1 MQSDRMIQPPSPTYA
16 QRLVGAALGT
26 GPRRRLDGPLGH
38 AIKGFAVLTALF
50 TVYAATMSTW
60 DVLARTIVFLSM
72 MLTLLFLL
80 VGATPASRTDRPSIP
95 DFILSG
101 LSLACLVF
109 FSIEMQ
115 AIAERITLFDPLTP
129 AYWIFGYGI
138 LLLSLE
144 AARRT
149 VGMGLTGI
157 VLIFMAYNLWG
168 HNFEG
173 PLRHGYISFAHF
185 LDITVFTTDGI
196 FGAPVQVTATYAFL
210 FVLFGTLL
218 EKAGGGQFFFG
229 LAAALTGKYNGGP
242 AKVAVMSSGLF
253 GMLSG
258 SPTADVVTTGSVTIP
273 VMQKLGYSPRLAG
286 AIEVAASTG
295 GSILPPV
302 MGAAVFIMAEFTG
315 ISYLEI
321 VFAALISAILYY
333 VSVFLQVDLRSRRM
347 GAGNLNSDE
356 LPKARQVLRDG
367 WPFIVPLV
375 VLTGSLVMHFS
386 PTYVALYGTIALL
399 GTWIFRWKS
408 FSLKALYEGV
418 AQTTISMVAVTG
430 ACAAAGMVIGGITM
444 TGLAGKVSELL
455 VLIAGSNDLLTL
467 VIAAAMTILL
477 GMGMPTPAAY
487 ALAAALVAP
496 TLVGDYGYSLL
507 QAHMFLLYF
516 AVLSAMTPPVAVA
529 AYAAAAIA
537 DANPISIAGMACKL
551 AVAAFV
557 LPFTFMYA
565 PGILL
570 QGSIPAI
577 AFDALRVLVVV
588 LAIAIASEGYWRGPL
603 GAPTRL
609 ALAIGALLMISP
621 NLIALAVGAVLV
633 AFGLWTLRSSRTP
646 LTELRKDL

>member
-1 MQSDRMIQPPSPTYA
+1 MTLQSPPPSFA
-16 QRLVGAALGT
+16 QRAIDATLGT
-26 GPRRRLDGPLGH
+26 GPRRRLDGPLGLVT
-38 AIKGFAVLTALF
+38 KSFAVLTAAF
-50 TVYAATMSTW
+50 TIYAATMSSW
-60 DVLARTIVFLSM
+60 DVLARTIIFLSM

-80 VGATPASRTDRPSIP
+80 VGATPAARTDRPSLL

-101 LSLACLVF
+101 LSLACLIF
-109 FSIEMQ
+109 FSVEMD
-115 AIAERITLFDPLTP
+115 AIAQRITLFDPLP
-129 AYWIFGYGI
+129 LSYWIFGYGI

-168 HNFEG
+168 HHFDG

-229 LAAALTGKYNGGP
+229 LAAALTGRYNGGP
-242 AKVAVMSSGLF
+242 AKVAVVSSGLF

-333 VSVFLQVDLRSRRM
+333 ISVFLQVDLRSRRL
-347 GAGNLNSDE
+347 GVGNLDPDD
-356 LPKARQVLRDG
+356 LPRAGKVLRDG

-375 VLTGSLVMHFS
+375 VLTGALVMHFS
-386 PTYVALYGTIALL
+386 PTYVALYGTVALL
-399 GTWIFRWKS
+399 GTWVFRWKS
-408 FSLKALYEGV
+408 FSLKALIDGI
-418 AQTTISMVAVTG
+418 AQTTMSMVAVTG

-467 VIAAAMTILL
+467 VIAAGMTILL

-496 TLVGDYGYSLL
+496 TLVSDYGYSLL
-507 QAHMFLLYF
+507 QAHLFLLYF

-537 DANPISIAGMACKL
+537 DANPIGIAATACKL

-565 PGILL
+565 PGVIL
-570 QGSIPAI
+570 QGSVPEIF
-577 AFDALRVLVVV
+577 FDALRALVAVLA
-588 LAIAIASEGYWRGPL
+588 LAIAAEGFWRSRL
-603 GAPTRL
+603 GTPTRA
-609 ALAIGALLMISP
+609 ALAIGALLLISS
-621 NLIALAVGAVLV
+621 NLVALALGAGLV
-633 AFGLWTLRSSRTP
+633 AFGVWTLRSPRAS
-646 LTELRKDL
+646 LTELGKDH